1 MDEMQTFWQDLR
13 YGARMLLKYPGF
25 MAVVVITLA
34 LGIGANTTIFS
45 VVNAVLLRPLPYQ
58 NPEQL
63 VMIWGKLPGYVS
75 GNVGA
80 SAVEFADYSD
90 QNQVFSS
97 IAAYTS
103 TSFNLTGAG
112 EPERIVSTVASA
124 SLFPLLNVRPV
135 LGRSFLNEEDRL
147 GHDRVVI
154 LSHSLWLR
162 RFAGSSSIIG
172 QSITLDGQS
181 HTIVGVAPAGFQFPD
196 NETELWKPIAFSAEQ
211 LSENERG
218 SHYLSVIARMKPG
231 VTIGR
236 AQADMSA
243 LAQRLQ
249 REHPLNYEMESGWGV
264 TVVSLREETVGD
276 VRLALQALFGAVGCV
291 LLIGCANVSNLL
303 LARASTRRREM
314 AIRAAL
320 GGRPG
325 RIIRQLL
332 TESLMLSLAGGGLGA
347 LIAVWGVEVVAKLSA
362 STLPRVNEV
371 SIDGR
376 VIGFTCVVT
385 LLTCLLFGLVPAWQ
399 LARTDLN
406 ESLKESGSKGIESS
420 GSHRLR
426 GLLVVGETA
435 LALILLVGAGLMIK
449 SLYRLQQVEP
459 GFDPAHA
466 LTMRLALPEAKYP
479 QPQRQQDFYERLL
492 DRIDAL
498 PGVKAAGAINFL
510 PLSGTGNQ
518 RSFLIEGEPE
528 PKLNVGFRMVSPDYF
543 RAMGV
548 PLRAGRLIDDR
559 DRENAPRVAVVNETF
574 ASVFLA
580 NEYPLGKRIK
590 LGSVQG
596 PFPWLTIA
604 GVVGDVKHGG
614 LDRETRPEMYVPYLQ
629 PLLPDWDMPPMFM
642 VVRSDSEPGS
652 LTAAVRGVVKE
663 LDRDQP
669 LYNIAT
675 MEQLLS
681 RSTLQRRFNMT
692 LLAVFAA
699 LALILAGVGIYGVMA
714 YAVTERTRE
723 IGIRM
728 ALGAQT
734 SDALRLVLRQGMR
747 LTLVGVT
754 LGLMGAFA
762 LTRLMENL
770 LFKVKATD
778 PLTFIVIA
786 LLLTVVAL
794 LACWIPAR
802 RATKVDPMVA
812 LRFE

>member
-1 MDEMQTFWQDLR
+1 MQTLIQDLR
-13 YGARMLLKYPGF
+13 YGARMLMKKPGF
-25 MAVVVITLA
+25 TLIGVLTLA

-63 VMIWGKLPGYVS
+63 VMIWGKLPAYVP
-75 GNVGA
+75 GNIGA
-80 SAVEFADYSD
+80 SAAEFTDYRD
-90 QNQVFSS
+90 QNPVFSS

-103 TSFNLTGAG
+103 SSFNLTGAG
-112 EPERIVSTVASA
+112 EPERIAGTLASA
-124 SLFPLLNVRPV
+124 SLFPLLNVQPA
-135 LGRSFLNEEDRL
+135 LGRAFLNEEDRP
-147 GHDRVVI
+147 GHDQVVI
-154 LSHSLWLR
+154 LSHGLWRR
-162 RFAGSSSIIG
+162 RFAGDSAVIG
-172 QSITLDGQS
+172 RSVTLDGQS
-181 HTIVGVAPAGFQFPD
+181 HTVVGIAPAGFHFPD
-196 NETELWKPIAFSAEQ
+196 DETEIWKPIAFTAVQ

-218 SHYLSVIARMKPG
+218 SRYLSVIGRMKPD
-231 VTIGR
+231 VTLGQ

-243 LAQRLQ
+243 LAQRMQ
-249 REHPLNYEMESGWGV
+249 QQHPMNYEADSGWGV
-264 TVVSLREETVGD
+264 KVVSLREETVGD

-291 LLIGCANVSNLL
+291 LLIGCANVANLL

-320 GGRPG
+320 GGRPW

-332 TESLMLSLAGGGLGA
+332 TESLLLAFVGGGLGA
-347 LIAVWGVEVVAKLSA
+347 LIAVWGVEAVKRLSA
-362 STLPRVNEV
+362 STLPRVNEI

-376 VIGFTCVVT
+376 AIGFTLAVT
-385 LLTCLLFGLVPAWQ
+385 LVTGLLFGLAPAWQ
-399 LARTDLN
+399 SAKPDLN
-406 ESLKESGSKGIESS
+406 ESLKEGGGKGAGSGGR
-420 GSHRLR
+420 HRLR
-426 GLLVVGETA
+426 GLLVMGEIAVA
-435 LALILLVGAGLMIK
+435 LVLLVGAGLMVK

-459 GFDPAHA
+459 GFNPSHA

-479 QPQRQQDFYERLL
+479 EPQRQREFFDQLL
-492 DRIDAL
+492 NRIAAL

-518 RSFLIEGEPE
+518 RSFLIEGKPE

-548 PLRAGRLIDDR
+548 PLRAGRLIDYR
-559 DRENAPRVAVVNETF
+559 DRENAPRVALVNETF
-574 ASVFLA
+574 ASIFLA

-590 LGSVQG
+590 LGSAQG

-614 LDRETRPEMYVPYLQ
+614 LDSETRPEMYVPYLQ
-629 PLLPDWDMPPMFM
+629 PLLPDWNVPPMFL
-642 VVRSDSEPGS
+642 VVRGASEPSS
-652 LTAAVRGVVKE
+652 LISAVRGVVKD

-669 LYNIAT
+669 VYGVAT
-675 MEQLLS
+675 MERLLS
-681 RSTLQRRFNMT
+681 LSTAPRRFNMT

-699 LALILAGVGIYGVMA
+699 LALTLAGVGVYGVMA

-734 SDALRLVLRQGMR
+734 SDALKLVIRQGMR
-747 LTLVGVT
+747 MTLIGVA
-754 LGLMGAFA
+754 LGSMGAFA
-762 LTRLMENL
+762 LTGLMKSL
-770 LFKVKATD
+770 LFDVRPTD
-778 PLTFIVIA
+778 PMTFIVIA

-802 RATKVDPMVA
+802 RAAKVNPIVA
-812 LRFE
+812 LRCE

>member
-1 MDEMQTFWQDLR
+1 MRTLWQDLR
-13 YGARMLLKYPGF
+13 FGARMLVKRPGF
-25 MAVVVITLA
+25 TLVAVLTLA
-34 LGIGANTTIFS
+34 LGIGANITIFS
-45 VVNAVLLRPLPYQ
+45 VVDAVLLRPLPYQ

-63 VMIWGKLPGYVS
+63 VMIWGKLPAYVS

-80 SAVEFADYSD
+80 SAAEFADYRD
-90 QNQVFSS
+90 QNLVFSS

-103 TSFNLTGAG
+103 SSFNLTGAG
-112 EPERIVSTVASA
+112 EPERIVGTLVSA
-124 SLFPLLNVRPV
+124 RLFPLLDVQPA
-135 LGRSFLNEEDRL
+135 LGRAFLNEEDRP
-147 GHDRVVI
+147 GHERVVI
-154 LSHSLWLR
+154 LSHGLWRR
-162 RFAGSSSIIG
+162 RFAGDSTVVGRSV
-172 QSITLDGQS
+172 TLDGQS
-181 HTIVGVAPAGFQFPD
+181 HTVVGVAPAGFQFPD
-196 NETELWKPIAFSAEQ
+196 DEAEIWKPIAFTDIQS
-211 LSENERG
+211 SENERG
-218 SHYLSVIARMKPG
+218 SRYLSVIARMKPG
-231 VTIGR
+231 VTITQT
-236 AQADMSA
+236 QADMSA
-243 LAQRLQ
+243 LAQRMQ
-249 REHPLNYEMESGWGV
+249 QQHPMNYEADSGWGV
-264 TVVSLREETVGD
+264 NVVSLREETVGD

-291 LLIGCANVSNLL
+291 LLIGCANVANLL

-320 GGRPG
+320 GGRPW

-332 TESLMLSLAGGGLGA
+332 TESLVLALVGGGLGA
-347 LIAVWGVEVVAKLSA
+347 LIAVWGVEAVRRLSA
-362 STLPRVNEV
+362 STLPRVNEI

-376 VIGFTCVVT
+376 AIGFALAVT
-385 LLTCLLFGLVPAWQ
+385 LVTGLLFGLAPACQ
-399 LARTDLN
+399 SAKPDLN
-406 ESLKESGSKGIESS
+406 ESLKEGGGKGAGSGGR
-420 GSHRLR
+420 HRLR
-426 GLLVVGETA
+426 GLLVVGEIAVA
-435 LALILLVGAGLMIK
+435 LVLLVGAGLMVK

-459 GFDPAHA
+459 GFNPSHA

-479 QPQRQQDFYERLL
+479 EPQRQRNFFDQLL
-492 DRIDAL
+492 NRIAAL

-518 RSFLIEGEPE
+518 RSFLIEGKPE

-574 ASVFLA
+574 ASVFLT
-580 NEYPLGKRIK
+580 NEYPLGKRVK
-590 LGSVQG
+590 LGSARG

-614 LDRETRPEMYVPYLQ
+614 LDSETRPEMYVPVLQ
-629 PLLPDWDMPPMFM
+629 PLLPTWGVPPMFL
-642 VVRSDSEPGS
+642 VVRGASERSS
-652 LTAAVRGVVKE
+652 LISAVRGVVKD

-669 LYNIAT
+669 VYGVAS

-681 RSTLQRRFNMT
+681 RSTAPRRFNMT

-699 LALILAGVGIYGVMA
+699 LALILAGVGVYGVMA

-734 SDALRLVLRQGMR
+734 SDALKLVIRQGMR
-747 LTLVGVT
+747 MTLIGVA

-762 LTRLMENL
+762 LTWLMKSL
-770 LFKVKATD
+770 LFDVKPTD
-778 PLTFIVIA
+778 PMTFIVIA

-802 RATKVDPMVA
+802 RAAKVDPIVA
-812 LRFE
+812 LRCE